1 MYSVPLHVPQI
12 SQRFVLAV
20 VLGATVLGPSRAYAQ
35 MSTSG
40 LTGLLE
46 MPDARMEQDG
56 LLRAALHLGKPYQN
70 ALVSVQGLSFLEVSG
85 RYRRVDGLLTELG
98 SQFGAQKDK
107 SIAMKVRII
116 REGAF
121 GQSWIPQVSYGRED
135 IFGTQIYPAEF
146 VVASKSLG
154 GLDLTLGYGRQR
166 IDGIFGGVRYRPS
179 AYRRWYGLLEYDA
192 TAYRSDYRAA
202 DAGLSDRNTGH
213 VNAAIGYQSDWW
225 GIQIGSSYNKPSV
238 LVQLRAPTNQ
248 REWAPWVAEA
258 PAYQPLNTRP
268 TTAEWDG
275 NPDWAQTLR
284 IRMDREGFRDVGLTY
299 EAGVM
304 RVAFSSTRHLLASR
318 AVARAAR
325 LVLAH
330 TPVEAKGIEL
340 TPMINGM
347 ATKTYLFNRLDVL
360 ADFFAGTATLATL
373 QQHTQLKAANAST
386 QPDPLDDATL
396 EALVYAQR
404 EDIPVATRIAAG
416 AGNLAIDDARGNTL
430 GLSPYT
436 RVFLNDPSG
445 AFKYELGLQ
454 LGGRYEFSRS
464 TTLEGSLRGRI
475 AETVTDVKQPSNS
488 LLPKVRTDIAEYFRG
503 ANVKLDRLQ
512 LNQFWQPSANWYARA
527 SGGLYEEMFGG
538 AGAQVMYVAPSGR
551 WAADVMSDWLRQRDF
566 KGTGFRDYST
576 VTGYVSGHVRLPYD
590 MLATVRAGRFLAKD
604 EGARFELKRRFASG
618 ITMGFWY
625 THTNGRD
632 ITAPG
637 TPEKPYQDKGIFI
650 SMPLNLM
657 LTRDSA
663 AVATFSLAPWTRDV
677 GQMVNQ
683 SADLI
688 GMFERSM
695 LYNLRGK
702 EALRGFTD
710 APADAE
716 AK

>member
-1 MYSVPLHVPQI
+1 VRKKR
-12 SQRFVLAV
+12 QRPTLAALV
-20 VLGATVLGPSRAYAQ
+20 GLSLLGPTPSFAQ

-56 LLRAALHLGKPYQN
+56 LLRAGLHLGKPYQN
-70 ALVSVQGLSFLEVSG
+70 ALISVQGLPFLEVSG
-85 RYRRVDGLLTELG
+85 RYRRVDGVSGGLG
-98 SQFGAQKDK
+98 ASFGAFKDK
-107 SIAMKVRII
+107 SIAFKLRLIE
-116 REGAF
+116 EGAF
-121 GQSWIPQVSYGRED
+121 GQAWIPQLAYGRED
-135 IFGTQIYPAEF
+135 LFGTKVYPSEF
-146 VVASKSLG
+146 LVASKSLG
-154 GLDLTLGYGRQR
+154 DLDLTLGYGRQR
-166 IDGIFGGVRYRPS
+166 IDGMFGGIHYRPS
-179 AYRRWYGLLEYDA
+179 AFKRWYGLVEYDA
-192 TAYRSDYRAA
+192 TAYRTDFGAV
-202 DAGLSDRNTGH
+202 DAGLSDRKTGH

-225 GIQIGSSYNKPSV
+225 GIQVGSSYNKPSV

-268 TTAEWDG
+268 TTAEWDS

-284 IRMDREGFRDVGLTY
+284 IRMDREGFRDVGLKY
-299 EAGVM
+299 DGSVM

-347 ATKTYLFNRLDVL
+347 ATKTYVFSRLDVL

-373 QQHTQLKAANAST
+373 QQHTQLNAADAST
-386 QPDPLDDATL
+386 QPGPLDDATL

-404 EDIPVATRIAAG
+404 EDLPVATRIAAG

-436 RVFLNDPSG
+436 RIFLNDPSG

-454 LGGRYEFSRS
+454 LGGRYEFTRS
-464 TTLEGSLRGRI
+464 TTLEGNLRGRI

-488 LLPKVRTDIAEYFRG
+488 LLPRVRTDVAEYFRG

-512 LNQFWQPSANWYARA
+512 LNQFWQPAANWYARA

-632 ITAPG
+632 ITNPG
-637 TPEKPYQDKGIFI
+637 TPEKPYKDKGIFV

-663 AVATFSLAPWTRDV
+663 AVATFALSPWTRDV

-695 LYNLRGK
+695 LYNLHGK